1 MSPACSP
8 AFAAGPS
15 GAIECSTTAERMS
28 SPAASATR
36 RGSATVS
43 TPTPS
48 QARCTPP
55 WRRISLT
62 TKRTV
67 LLATAKQMPCAP
79 RIIAVLMPMTAPAD
93 DTSAPPELPGLSA
106 ASVWITSSIGRPLR
120 DASERPS
127 AETTPAVT
135 VESKPSGLPIAT
147 AIWPRLSVAAV
158 AEHGRRQAGAMRLE
172 QRQVGVG
179 IGAEQLGAHPAA
191 VGEGDFERGRAV
203 DHVMVGDDQP
213 VRRDGDAGAHA
224 AALRDDGRDGRADAV
239 GDRRDRAGI
248 GVEQLAVGGRR
259 VGIGSGKRKGH
270 GNCPKLKSCSGD
282 MRA

>member
-1 MSPACSP
+1 MRPPRRMRAATCAPISAAASSPQHDVGS
-8 AFAAGPS
+8 AG
-15 GAIECSTTAERMS
+15 GDVAERQQDVAGQQARRWPPVR
-28 SPAASATR
+28 PARSNAAPRPSACRDRPRRR
-36 RGSATVS
+36 RGAAAPRVS

-93 DTSAPPELPGLSA
+93 ETSAPPELPGLSA

-135 VESKPSGLPIAT
+135 VELKPSGLPIAT

-172 QRQVGVG
+172 QREVGVG
-179 IGAEQLGAHPAA
+179 VGAEQFGASSC
-191 VGEGDFERGRAV
+191 
-203 DHVMVGDDQP
+203 
-213 VRRDGDAGAHA
+213 
-224 AALRDDGRDGRADAV
+224 
-239 GDRRDRAGI
+239 
-248 GVEQLAVGGRR
+248 GRR
-259 VGIGSGKRKGH
+259 ERR
-270 GNCPKLKSCSGD
+270 L
-282 MRA
+282 RARSRRR